1 MYIIHVQN
9 QDSTHIKL
17 LADDNVHQRLVGDLA
32 LQKMTILSI
41 KRANLFQRWI
51 SSLKGFY
58 IKRSSVNMTQ
68 QRFFSAEMAT
78 LLKAGL
84 TIHEVLLKI
93 LLHSFNPKL
102 SHAIYAAYQNLL
114 KGHSIEDA
122 FKGYPKIFTPIFQGF
137 LKQAILTGNLKQAFI
152 QFSEYCEYRIRNK
165 RQVSSNVLPLFF
177 SAGLAWIV
185 TYVVQK
191 QVLLIVTEE
200 AKILGK
206 KLSFWGETF
215 DMVAPW
221 VQSWKVMLPIILIP
235 ALFSRL
241 LRSSLVISIPLLN
254 RRVSLMA
261 KIQFLKVMTIGLKA
275 GMNFQS
281 CFSVAKAVVDN
292 AFYKKRVEQALKL
305 LSEGADRMRVLKQ
318 SALFSPLHC
327 SLVAHTYTHEG
338 MIQNL
343 DVIIDFLESEL
354 SLWDNVTG
362 QAKKYSVLTIIVL
375 YLLLTGLAVLYGLLG
390 WQ

>member
-9 QDSTHIKL
+9 QDGTHIKI
-17 LADDNVHQRLVGDLA
+17 LADETVHHRLVNDLA
-32 LQKMTILSI
+32 LQKMTVLSI
-41 KRANLFQRWI
+41 KKATFWQKSFLR
-51 SSLKGFY
+51 LKDFY
-58 IKRSSVNMTQ
+58 IKHSAVGMTQ

-84 TIHEVLLKI
+84 PIHEVLLKI

-102 SHAIYAAYQNLL
+102 SHAIYAAYQKLL
-114 KGHSIEDA
+114 KGHHIENA
-122 FKGYPKIFTPIFQGF
+122 FEGYPKIFTPVFKGF
-137 LKQAILTGNLKQAFI
+137 LKQAILTGNLKQAFT

-177 SAGLAWIV
+177 SAALAWVV
-185 TYVVQK
+185 TYVVQH
-191 QVLLIVTEE
+191 QVLAIVTEE
-200 AKILGK
+200 SQILGK
-206 KLSFWGETF
+206 KLSLWGDLF
-215 DMVAPW
+215 NMLAPW
-221 VQSWKVMLPIILIP
+221 VQSWKVMVPILLIP
-235 ALFSRL
+235 ALFSRFL
-241 LRSSLVISIPLLN
+241 KSSLVISIPLLN

-261 KIQFLKVMTIGLKA
+261 KLQFLKVMTIGLKA

-281 CFSVAKAVVDN
+281 CFRVAQSVVDN
-292 AFYKKRVEQALKL
+292 AFYHKRVDQALKL
-305 LSEGADRMRVLKQ
+305 LREGASRMRVLKE

-343 DVIIDFLESEL
+343 EVIIDFLESEL
-354 SLWDNVTG
+354 SLWDSITG
-362 QAKKYSVLTIIVL
+362 QAKKYSVLTVIVL

>member
-1 MYIIHVQN
+1 MYIVHVQN
-9 QDSTHIKL
+9 LDGTHVKL
-17 LADDNVHQRLVGDLA
+17 LADDSVHQRLVSDLA

-41 KRANLFQRWI
+41 KKANFFQRWFENA
-51 SSLKGFY
+51 KGFY
-58 IKRSSVNMTQ
+58 IKHSSVDMTQ
-68 QRFFSAEMAT
+68 QRFFSTEMAT

-93 LLHSFNPKL
+93 MLHSFNPKL
-102 SHAIYAAYQNLL
+102 SHAIYSAYQKLL
-114 KGHSIEDA
+114 KGYSIQDS
-122 FKGYPKIFTPIFQGF
+122 FQGYPKIFTAVFQGF
-137 LKQAILTGNLKQAFI
+137 LRQAILTGNLKQAFI
-152 QFSEYCEYRIRNK
+152 QFSEYCEYRIRSK

-191 QVLLIVTEE
+191 QVLLVVTDE
-200 AKILGK
+200 ARILGK
-206 KLSFWGETF
+206 KLSFWGEAF
-215 DMVAPW
+215 DMLAPW
-221 VQSWKVMLPIILIP
+221 VQSWKVMLPIVLIP

-241 LRSSLVISIPLLN
+241 LKSSLVVSIPVLN
-254 RRVSLMA
+254 RRVALMA

-281 CFSVAKAVVDN
+281 CFRVAKSVVDN
-292 AFYKKRVEQALKL
+292 NFYRKRVDQALKL

-318 SALFSPLHC
+318 SALFSPLHS

-354 SLWDNVTG
+354 NLWDNITG